1 MGEPAPFF
9 LLSLAL
15 ADPEQ
20 SAKGLQMKINYT
32 NDNGQRV
39 TWQKFQQETKEQSL
53 CGACGQYYDEADQ
66 GDDGYHS
73 SKLCD
78 ANDEVFDYEGTISFT
93 TDKKLTQEQLD
104 QLMDIIA
111 LQIIEPVDAEQ
122 EDEDYSSR
130 NVEVTVKEV
139 K

>member
-1 MGEPAPFF
+1 
-9 LLSLAL
+9 
-15 ADPEQ
+15 
-20 SAKGLQMKINYT
+20 MKTCLICFDEYLEENT
-32 NDNGQRV
+32 KDHQCPDN
-39 TWQKFQQETKEQSL
+39 WS
-53 CGACGQYYDEADQ
+53 CGACGQICEIEE
-66 GDDGYHS
+66 GEVVLNSGNKEFVH
-73 SKLCD
+73 KPELCD
-78 ANDEVFDYEGTISFT
+78 ANDEAFDYEGTISFT

-104 QLMDIIA
+104 QLMDLIS